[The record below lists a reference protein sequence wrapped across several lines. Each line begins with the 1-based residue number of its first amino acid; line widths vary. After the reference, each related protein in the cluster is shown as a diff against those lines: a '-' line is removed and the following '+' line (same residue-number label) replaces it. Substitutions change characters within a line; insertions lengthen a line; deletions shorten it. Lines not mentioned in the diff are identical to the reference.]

1 MVEDDLGFG
10 GLERQKLR
18 KSMEKIK
25 ADASGVI
32 TCVRQLKGLLDH
44 FGMVEGNIEKRSREL
59 DLKEKELQILSSD
72 LEKKSQT
79 FEEEK
84 SKAGD
89 LKKLAEECT
98 QELRLKRNDLTVKLE
113 SLTRVQSVLELK
125 DKQLGQLVAELK
137 RRCNEARSVQER
149 KKEMEAETERK
160 KKELTLIVHQIEE
173 SGKLLEKRSR
183 EVELMEKDI
192 EEKGKELDLVKSQV
206 NSWEEKLV
214 QLRTL
219 VNDDCTT
226 EVSPRKEQADPP
238 DNTPVEVELKKKQ
251 LGQTK
256 TVLVKHTGVEE
267 DNNNLVSGLTPGVNV
282 VVMSSSDVKSST
294 DETKHPQVL

>member
-267 DNNNLVSGLTPGVNV
+267 DNNNLGLTPGVNV

>member
-1 MVEDDLGFG
+1 MVEDDLGIG

-72 LEKKSQT
+72 LEKKSRT

-89 LKKLAEECT
+89 LKKLTEECT
-98 QELRLKRNDLTVKLE
+98 QELRLKRNDLTIKLD

-125 DKQLGQLVAELK
+125 DKQLGQLTAELK
-137 RRCNEARSVQER
+137 RRFNEARSIQER
-149 KKEMEAETERK
+149 KKEMEAETEGK
-160 KKELTLIVHQIEE
+160 KKELTLIVNQIEE

-192 EEKGKELDLVKSQV
+192 EDKGKELDLVKSQV
-206 NSWEEKLV
+206 NSWEQKLV

-226 EVSPRKEQADPP
+226 EVSPRKEQADSPN
-238 DNTPVEVELKKKQ
+238 NTHVEVELKKKQ
-251 LGQTK
+251 QLRQTK

-267 DNNNLVSGLTPGVNV
+267 DNNNLGLTPGVKV
-282 VVMSSSDVKSST
+282 VVLSSSHVKST
-294 DETKHPQVL
+294 DETMKDS